1 MENKREPNKPK
12 TADSEH
18 YNPENPQNQNVP
30 AFNST
35 TEHREGSELPGIENL
50 NHQDGL
56 KDKLNEA
63 KNDDSD
69 VNMTKNDDS
78 LFGEKG
84 KTDLGGGQRDKNED
98 DKEQI
103 IRT

>member
-1 MENKREPNKPK
+1 MENKQKPNQPK

-18 YNPENPQNQNVP
+18 YNPEKPQNQNVP
-30 AFNST
+30 AYNST
-35 TEHREGSELPGIENL
+35 TEHRKGSALPGIENL

-56 KDKLNEA
+56 KDELKEA
-63 KNDDSD
+63 KKGDSD
-69 VNMTKNDDS
+69 NFMTKNDDS

-98 DKEQI
+98 DKEQL